1 MSGIIIVVKKCR
13 FSTKSTISIINN
25 INKQKERKNIM
36 KFTISREDFLKG
48 LNIASRAV
56 ASKSAIPVLNNL
68 KIDLDETGL
77 YLTGSNNDLTIKT
90 MIPYSENG
98 KEIIRNYKEGSTLIN
113 AKIITEIARRI
124 DSNELTL
131 DVIDSTIAVISDG
144 KSEFKLNCI
153 RSEEYPDLDLEPDG
167 QFLELT
173 FADFATLIDQTAF
186 AASTKEQR
194 PILTAINLEAVD
206 GKLTATATD
215 SARMARKT
223 LDIDVSIRFVANIS
237 AKMLVEVAHLAEGAP
252 FVDIAMSDKKALFSL
267 GKTVV
272 ATRLQSGDYPNT
284 KNIVPRNIN
293 YVLQVNANDMIKA
306 IERVSLLSIE
316 RENVVNLSMSD
327 SKVEVTSK
335 SSQIGSASERIET
348 CKYEGQRLEV
358 SFNNEFVL
366 AAIRSL
372 GCTDVTIAFVGEM
385 KPFIIKNDDDD
396 SVVQVVTPMRTY

>member
-1 MSGIIIVVKKCR
+1 
-13 FSTKSTISIINN
+13 
-25 INKQKERKNIM
+25 M

-56 ASKSAIPVLNNL
+56 ASKSAIPVLNNF

-223 LDIDVSIRFVANIS
+223 LDIDASIRFVANIS

-348 CKYEGQRLEV
+348 CK
-358 SFNNEFVL
+358 
-366 AAIRSL
+366 
-372 GCTDVTIAFVGEM
+372 
-385 KPFIIKNDDDD
+385 
-396 SVVQVVTPMRTY
+396 